1 MIVFSCFSQES
12 YPKKV
17 YLNND
22 TIVALTLD
30 QFRLANQKLV
40 ENRYMQ
46 ELTDSLNSYVLR
58 LKKQVEVVT
67 ERTIVYK
74 EISSN
79 KTAQIEFLKA
89 KDEKSQES
97 IKYINEQ
104 IKYLKGKRTKD
115 AIIFSGIGLSVGVI
129 IISLLQ

>member
-1 MIVFSCFSQES
+1 
-12 YPKKV
+12 
-17 YLNND
+17 
-22 TIVALTLD
+22 
-30 QFRLANQKLV
+30 
-40 ENRYMQ
+40 MQ

-89 KDEKSQES
+89 KDEKSQKS